1 MFVRDIKSEREERCC
16 LPFMTISTIIL
27 SSLSQKSPCLH
38 SLLMILTLSAGRSM
52 ASISSSGLEVEACG
66 YYHESYP
73 QLSGPDATLKCLIS
87 RQLPYAEP
95 RELRRQSVL
104 SNEVELPP
112 QVQEQLV
119 RLQQLQQTL
128 QSVAT
133 QKQQL
138 ELELNETD
146 KAITELDR
154 STDETPVYKSVGSIL
169 VKSNRQTLLGEL
181 KERKELLTTRVTV
194 LGKQEER
201 TKERLKEV
209 QEKLQ
214 ERLQGP
220 RTSQQQ

>member
-1 MFVRDIKSEREERCC
+1 LGE
-16 LPFMTISTIIL
+16 
-27 SSLSQKSPCLH
+27 
-38 SLLMILTLSAGRSM
+38 
-52 ASISSSGLEVEACG
+52 
-66 YYHESYP
+66 
-73 QLSGPDATLKCLIS
+73 
-87 RQLPYAEP
+87 
-95 RELRRQSVL
+95 
-104 SNEVELPP
+104 EVELPP
-112 QVQEQLV
+112 QIQEQLV

-128 QSVAT
+128 QSVVT

-146 KAITELDR
+146 KALSELDK

-169 VKSNRQTLLGEL
+169 VKSNRQVLLGEL

-201 TKERLKEV
+201 TRERLKEV

-220 RTSQQQ
+220 KTTSP

>member
-1 MFVRDIKSEREERCC
+1 MGEEV
-16 LPFMTISTIIL
+16 
-27 SSLSQKSPCLH
+27 
-38 SLLMILTLSAGRSM
+38 A
-52 ASISSSGLEVEACG
+52 
-66 YYHESYP
+66 
-73 QLSGPDATLKCLIS
+73 
-87 RQLPYAEP
+87 
-95 RELRRQSVL
+95 
-104 SNEVELPP
+104 LPP

-128 QSVAT
+128 QSVVT

-138 ELELNETD
+138 ELELNETG
-146 KAITELDR
+146 KAVSELEK

-169 VKSNRQTLLGEL
+169 VKSNRQVLLGEL

-201 TKERLKEV
+201 TRERLKEV

-220 RTSQQQ
+220 RTSAQ

>member
-1 MFVRDIKSEREERCC
+1 MLGE
-16 LPFMTISTIIL
+16 
-27 SSLSQKSPCLH
+27 
-38 SLLMILTLSAGRSM
+38 
-52 ASISSSGLEVEACG
+52 
-66 YYHESYP
+66 
-73 QLSGPDATLKCLIS
+73 
-87 RQLPYAEP
+87 
-95 RELRRQSVL
+95 
-104 SNEVELPP
+104 EVELPP

-138 ELELNETD
+138 ELELSETD
-146 KAITELDR
+146 KALVELEK

-169 VKSNRQTLLGEL
+169 VKSNRQTLLTEL
-181 KERKELLTTRVTV
+181 KDRKELLATRVTV

-201 TKERLKEV
+201 TRERLKEA

-220 RTSQQQ
+220 KGPAAQ

>member
-1 MFVRDIKSEREERCC
+1 MGE
-16 LPFMTISTIIL
+16 
-27 SSLSQKSPCLH
+27 
-38 SLLMILTLSAGRSM
+38 
-52 ASISSSGLEVEACG
+52 
-66 YYHESYP
+66 
-73 QLSGPDATLKCLIS
+73 
-87 RQLPYAEP
+87 
-95 RELRRQSVL
+95 
-104 SNEVELPP
+104 EVELPP
-112 QVQEQLV
+112 QIQEQLV

-146 KAITELDR
+146 KALAELEK
-154 STDETPVYKSVGSIL
+154 STDENPVYKSVGSIL
-169 VKSNRQTLLGEL
+169 VKANRQTLLTEL

-201 TKERLKEV
+201 TRERVKEV

-220 RTSQQQ
+220 RLQSPQ

>member
-1 MFVRDIKSEREERCC
+1 MSE
-16 LPFMTISTIIL
+16 
-27 SSLSQKSPCLH
+27 
-38 SLLMILTLSAGRSM
+38 
-52 ASISSSGLEVEACG
+52 
-66 YYHESYP
+66 
-73 QLSGPDATLKCLIS
+73 D
-87 RQLPYAEP
+87 
-95 RELRRQSVL
+95 
-104 SNEVELPP
+104 VELPP

-128 QSVAT
+128 QSVT
-133 QKQQL
+133 SQKQQL

-146 KAITELDR
+146 KALSELEK

-201 TKERLKEV
+201 TRDRLKEV

-220 RTSQQQ
+220 KVTPQ

>member
-1 MFVRDIKSEREERCC
+1 LSE
-16 LPFMTISTIIL
+16 
-27 SSLSQKSPCLH
+27 
-38 SLLMILTLSAGRSM
+38 
-52 ASISSSGLEVEACG
+52 
-66 YYHESYP
+66 
-73 QLSGPDATLKCLIS
+73 D
-87 RQLPYAEP
+87 
-95 RELRRQSVL
+95 
-104 SNEVELPP
+104 VELPP
-112 QVQEQLV
+112 QIQEQLV

-128 QSVAT
+128 QTVAT

-146 KAITELDR
+146 KALSELDK

-169 VKSNRQTLLGEL
+169 VKANRQTLMGEL

-201 TKERLKEV
+201 TRERLKEL

-220 RTSQQQ
+220 KAGQQ